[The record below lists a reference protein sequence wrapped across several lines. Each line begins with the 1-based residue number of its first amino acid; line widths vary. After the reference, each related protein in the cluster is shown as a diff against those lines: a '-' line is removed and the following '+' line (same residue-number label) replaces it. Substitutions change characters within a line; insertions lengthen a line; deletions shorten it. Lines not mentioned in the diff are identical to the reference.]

1 MLPNKAKAE
10 DIVSEVSSIDTV
22 EDYVVVLKNINLN
35 IERGK
40 LYMIFGDIGSGKS
53 SLLLSILN

>member
-1 MLPNKAKAE
+1 MN
-10 DIVSEVSSIDTV
+10 SE
-22 EDYVVVLKNINLN
+22 EDYVAVLKNVNLN

-40 LYMIFGDIGSGKS
+40 IYMIFGDIGSGKS

>member
-1 MLPNKAKAE
+1 MESSTDFEE
-10 DIVSEVSSIDTV
+10 DI
-22 EDYVVVLKNINLN
+22 VVVLKNINLN

-40 LYMIFGDIGSGKS
+40 FYMVFGDIGSGKS